1 LPWHDVTDKTHFM
14 VTSSPLHTHGRW
26 RPANFI
32 AGHPAL
38 ELANTIAHRRDPAL
52 AEDRV
57 ATLPD
62 LADWARSLGLD
73 AGCHPPD
80 EADVPRLAALRAVVH
95 NAFAAVAA
103 QQEPP
108 REAVAAM
115 LRAAADGLERPQ
127 PPRLHEMLA
136 WRAIQAL
143 ATLPPDRVG
152 ACPACGWLFLDTSKS
167 GRRRWCAMA
176 TCGTVAKVR
185 SFRARQDNIR

>member
-1 LPWHDVTDKTHFM
+1 M
-14 VTSSPLHTHGRW
+14 VTSSPLLTYGRW
-26 RPANFI
+26 RPANFV

-38 ELANTIAHRRDPAL
+38 ELANTISHRRDPAL

-73 AGCHPPD
+73 TGCHPLD
-80 EADVPRLAALRAVVH
+80 ASDLPRVAALRAVVH
-95 NAFAAVAA
+95 DVFAAVAEQREA
-103 QQEPP
+103 P
-108 REAVAAM
+108 RPAVAAM
-115 LRAAADGLERPQ
+115 LRAAADGVERPQ
-127 PPRLHEMLA
+127 PPRLHEVLA

-143 ATLPPDRVG
+143 AALPPERVG

-167 GRRRWCAMA
+167 GRRRWCAMS

-185 SFRARQDNIR
+185 SFRARQDNTR